1 MGRQT
6 NPSLKAGVS
15 GYMSYRGFSPDGT
28 EIWSCS
34 CYLLSIPK
42 LFLTID
48 IFKKPN
54 GYKFLLS
61 ERRRGKEE
69 AWVFITLKLVRN
81 IKSGV
86 LVANPKSSLGQALN
100 PQRSKIHLRKVG
112 KGVVA
117 LSS

>member
-1 MGRQT
+1 
-6 NPSLKAGVS
+6 
-15 GYMSYRGFSPDGT
+15 MSYRGFSPDGT

-86 LVANPKSSLGQALN
+86 QVANPKSSLGQALN
-100 PQRSKIHLRKVG
+100 PQRSKIPLRKVG
-112 KGVVA
+112 KGVVN
-117 LSS
+117 LSSRNLSS

>member
-1 MGRQT
+1 MNSWIYIIVT
-6 NPSLKAGVS
+6 KVFP
-15 GYMSYRGFSPDGT
+15 
-28 EIWSCS
+28 
-34 CYLLSIPK
+34 
-42 LFLTID
+42 TID

-86 LVANPKSSLGQALN
+86 QVANPQKDKYGGGFI
-100 PQRSKIHLRKVG
+100 R
-112 KGVVA
+112 
-117 LSS
+117 LSFPVSQL

>member
-1 MGRQT
+1 
-6 NPSLKAGVS
+6 
-15 GYMSYRGFSPDGT
+15 
-28 EIWSCS
+28 
-34 CYLLSIPK
+34 
-42 LFLTID
+42 
-48 IFKKPN
+48 
-54 GYKFLLS
+54 LLS